1 MKKFFTLFGVLLLF
15 SCGIKKSYQDQPD
28 ISGIS
33 SVDTIRTKISDTHY
47 TLGKNNLFKNK
58 YGVWE
63 LYIEG
68 DALELGLA
76 NGALTQDLIHHQE
89 NAFMGKINEM
99 IPSEGYRNFLK
110 KLVSWFNRKMYLYV
124 PEAYKQEI
132 YGVSRFGLKKY
143 DEFAP
148 AYLRMLYFHGA
159 HDIGH
164 ALQDLMLVGCTSF
177 AAWDEKTSDG
187 KLLLGRNFDFY
198 AGDEFSNQKMVA
210 FVNPDDGHKFMMYT
224 WGGMIGAVSGMNAEG
239 ITVTINAGKSKIPML
254 AKDPITLVSR
264 EILQHASNLEE
275 AIAIAKKRE
284 VFVSESIMVGSAKDH
299 KAILIEVSPKNF
311 GIYEVENSNQLICSN
326 HFQSSAYHE
335 DKRNKKTI
343 KESHSQ
349 YRFERMM
356 QLVNENDQLTPQNA
370 VEILR
375 NRKGVDDKKIG
386 YGNEKAINQLLAH
399 HGIVFK
405 PEEKKVW
412 LSANPY
418 QMGAFIS
425 YDLDHVFTE
434 FEKGNVSGSVM
445 NAEEVIPASDFL
457 QTRNYKNYEA
467 YRKLREQF
475 IQDLEDENPIDTKD
489 AEALKH
495 LNPYFWQAYYLS
507 GQYYYREGNY
517 KQAIINF
524 KQALVREVTTL
535 PDKEHLEKLLKKSY
549 RKL

>member
-1 MKKFFTLFGVLLLF
+1 MKKLFALFGLFFVF
-15 SCGIKKSYQDQPD
+15 SCGIKKSYQDKPD
-28 ISGIS
+28 ISGIAE
-33 SVDTIRTKISDTHY
+33 VDTVRTKLSETHF
-47 TLGKNNLFKNK
+47 TLGKNNLFQNK

-99 IPSEGYRNFLK
+99 VPSEGYRNFLK

-124 PEAYKQEI
+124 PEEYKQEI

-148 AYLRMLYFHGA
+148 AYMRMLYFHGA

-177 AAWDEKTSDG
+177 AAWDNKTEDG

-210 FVNPDDGHKFMMYT
+210 FINPDEGHKFMMYT
-224 WGGMIGAVSGMNAEG
+224 WGGMIGAVSGMNAKG
-239 ITVTINAGKSKIPML
+239 VTVTINAGKSKIPML

-264 EILQHASNLEE
+264 EILQHASNLDE
-275 AIAIAKKRE
+275 AIEIAKKRE

-299 KAILIEVSPKNF
+299 KAILIEVSPNNF

-326 HFQSSAYHE
+326 HFQSSEYEH
-335 DKRNKKTI
+335 DSRNQKTI
-343 KESHSQ
+343 RESHSQ
-349 YRFERMM
+349 YRFERMTE
-356 QLVNENDQLTPQNA
+356 LVNEADKLSPEKS

-375 NRKGVDDKKIG
+375 NRKGLDDKKIG

-418 QMGAFIS
+418 QMGAFLA
-425 YDLDHVFTE
+425 YDLDKVFAE
-434 FEKGNVSGSVM
+434 FEEGNVNGSVM
-445 NAEEVIPASDFL
+445 STEEVIPASDFL
-457 QTRNYKNYEA
+457 QSKNYRDYEQ
-467 YRKLREQF
+467 YLKLRAAFILALDNNEQ
-475 IQDLEDENPIDTKD
+475 INPEK
-489 AEALKH
+489 AEKLKQ

-507 GQYYYREGNY
+507 GQFYYRAGNY
-517 KQAIINF
+517 KQAIIDF
-524 KQALVREVTTL
+524 KQALRREVTTL
-535 PDKEHLEKLLKKSY
+535 PEKEHLEKLLKKSY